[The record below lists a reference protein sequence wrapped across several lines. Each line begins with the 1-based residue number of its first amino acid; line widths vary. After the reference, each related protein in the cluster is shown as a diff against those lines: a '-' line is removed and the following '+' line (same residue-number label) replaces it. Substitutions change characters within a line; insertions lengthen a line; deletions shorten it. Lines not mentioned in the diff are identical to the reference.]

1 MSQFDIIVYVS
12 ALIFLTLGFF
22 KGAIKSILGLAKW
35 YGAGIFTVMFYPHI
49 RELVEAQVG
58 AGMAANGVSIIGTY
72 IVALVALSILIG
84 IFLTA
89 LGSTVGGGS
98 DRIMGAMVGMTIAA
112 IIVSTGHYFLRSFNG
127 GNDPD
132 WLRGGKTYALT
143 SQGADI
149 LQGYFKDVVKGM
161 GVDLGLAKNID
172 PTGDIAN
179 KIKEFQNET
188 GSDIDYAKLKDAVRM
203 MKEDGMSPD
212 QIKDMINVQDYMAV
226 SQETGQAL
234 TDANSEDAQA
244 IVKEAVKQL
253 EKLKGAM
260 PNGAAGDAPIGLDDQ
275 E

>member
-22 KGAIKSILGLAKW
+22 KGAIRSILGLAKW
-35 YGAGIFTVMFYPHI
+35 YGAGVVTVMFYPQI

-58 AGMAANGVSIIGTY
+58 SGMVANGVAIIGTY
-72 IVALVALSILIG
+72 IVALVALSILIS

-98 DRIMGAMVGMTIAA
+98 DRIMGAMVGISIAA

-127 GNDPD
+127 GTDPD
-132 WLRGGKTYALT
+132 WLKGGKTYSLT
-143 SQGADI
+143 NQGANI
-149 LQGYFKDVVKGM
+149 LQTYFKDVVKGM
-161 GVDLGLAKNID
+161 GVDLGLAKNMD

-179 KIKEFQNET
+179 KIKEFQSET
-188 GSDIDYAKLKDAVRM
+188 GSEIDYTKLKDAIRM

-212 QIKDMINVQDYMAV
+212 QIKDMINIQDYMAV

-234 TDANSEDAQA
+234 TDANSEDAQE
-244 IVKEAVKQL
+244 IVNQATQELK
-253 EKLKGAM
+253 KLKNAM
-260 PNGAAGDAPIGLDDQ
+260 PNGLDDQ